1 MASFLENNYNHI
13 NKIFS
18 IVVAGLVAV
27 VGGAWLI
34 ENKDKVFR
42 SPVKW
47 VTDQAT
53 KEDPSLPKFEP
64 IKPIEMIDPNK
75 IMNGGITFDPNKTMG
90 IERKNGKSS
99 STSSPM
105 PAGKTSAEMKD
116 LKGKK

>member
-13 NKIFS
+13 NKILS
-18 IVVAGLVAV
+18 IAVAGLVAL

-34 ENKDKVFR
+34 ENKDQVFR

-53 KEDPSLPKFEP
+53 KEDPTMPKFEP
-64 IKPIEMIDPNK
+64 IKPIEMIDLNNIK
-75 IMNGGITFDPNKTMG
+75 GVTLDPGKTNG
-90 IERKNGKSS
+90 IERKNGKSTS
-99 STSSPM
+99 ISSPM
-105 PAGKTSAEMKD
+105 PGGKTAAEMKD